1 MGDIIFRDDLQFIH
15 EIIGPQLRQSKQV
28 KISISKSIT
37 INIDYCII
45 SGNHHPE
52 NEVFL
57 AIPGFGSG
65 WTGMAKFGYE
75 LAALENEVCMV
86 SMPGYGN
93 SDDPPLGYTI
103 DKIRRDDVD
112 ILANFIKRAL
122 PNKKI
127 HLIGHSMSAEIITM
141 LASRY
146 PDLVTSISLLT
157 PAGFERRGLLEVG
170 IRFVLNGILHS
181 IAFRGNRIWAE
192 LKKFLP
198 KERNPFAL
206 SRLRQRINEWVK
218 LCHGDESL
226 EAFRNIHGRIPI
238 VCVWGTKDFV
248 FPRKKSSLSKSMTHP
263 MTHPTFSLPL
273 WHNVTMKGSDLTAL
287 TVNFFVRFFVE

>member
-1 MGDIIFRDDLQFIH
+1 MGDTNVIFRDDLQFIH
-15 EIIGPQLRQSKQV
+15 EIIGPQLRESKQA
-28 KISISKSIT
+28 KICTSGTVIL
-37 INIDYCII
+37 NIDYCII
-45 SGNHHPE
+45 NGSHHHD

-75 LAALENEVCMV
+75 LAALEHEVCMV

-93 SDDPPLGYTI
+93 SDDPPLNYNI

-112 ILANFIKRAL
+112 ILANFIKQVL
-122 PNKKI
+122 PNKKV

-198 KERNPFAL
+198 KERSPFAL

-248 FPRKKSSLSKSMTHP
+248 FPRKKSSLSKSMTY
-263 MTHPTFSLPL
+263 PTFSPPL
-273 WHNVTMKGSDLTAL
+273 WHNVTMEGSELTAHI
-287 TVNFFVRFFVE
+287 VNFFIRFFIK